1 MMTDKRTVLRELDVE
16 EHLSDPSKRQSY
28 VTPMFDLIAPRYD
41 DFTRFFSFGMDRRW
55 KGALVRRAAGAIP
68 RASDV
73 VDVASGTGDLAF
85 RLSQSRKD
93 LVISATDVSLEML
106 DRAEDRRTQLEGVGV
121 HLAGADLT
129 GLPFR
134 DSSIDAVTA
143 GYAFRNTPDWN
154 HSLREIARVLRP
166 GGQLFTL
173 DFYQP
178 SLAAWRLAFLTWL
191 SAAGN
196 VGGWW
201 WHREPMAYGYIAHSI
216 RHFTT
221 VAGFSNA
228 LERAG
233 FDVVWLKQRLG
244 GGIAMHH
251 AVRRPSDRV

>member
-1 MMTDKRTVLRELDVE
+1 MPEKRTALRELDLE
-16 EHLSDPSKRQSY
+16 EHLNDPSKRQSY

-41 DFTRFFSFGMDRRW
+41 DFTRLFSFGMDRGW
-55 KGALVRRAAGAIP
+55 KATLVQRAAEAIP
-68 RASDV
+68 RAGNV

-85 RLSQSRKD
+85 ALSQARKD

-106 DRAEDRRTQLEGVGV
+106 DRARDRRAQLQGAGMR
-121 HLAGADLT
+121 LAGADLT
-129 GLPFR
+129 SLPFR
-134 DSSIDAVTA
+134 DGSVDAVTA
-143 GYAFRNTPDWN
+143 GYALRNTPDWN

-196 VGGWW
+196 VVGWW
-201 WHREPMAYGYIAHSI
+201 WHREPMAYGYIAYSI

-221 VAGFSNA
+221 VAGFSDA
-228 LERAG
+228 LERSG
-233 FDVVWLKQRLG
+233 FDVVRVEERLG
-244 GGIAMHH
+244 GGIALHH
-251 AVRRPSDRV
+251 AVRRR